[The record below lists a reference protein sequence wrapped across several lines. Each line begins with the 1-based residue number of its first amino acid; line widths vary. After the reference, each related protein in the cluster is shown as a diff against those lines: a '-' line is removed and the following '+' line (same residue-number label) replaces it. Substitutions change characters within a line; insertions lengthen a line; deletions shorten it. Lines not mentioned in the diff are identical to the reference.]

1 MVEDN
6 AIDTSTDSSTIEYKK
21 LPRHVMDFLKS
32 IDQDETTLVVMD
44 YGKGNFSHR
53 ALFSELSEFLV
64 TETHR
69 MKIRVGGNSCRFASR
84 LIFNLLD
91 RKMTNCRRFEFFRIS
106 AKDDENTSSEG
117 DNWIQKICEVAT
129 VRYMNDY
136 KFDLASDFMRY
147 VDKYDIRGASAGM
160 NYQTKTV
167 TVYDYGK
174 SMMSAESVVV
184 VPSMMSDEEPQ
195 GPLKN
200 GTKVQRINP
209 ELGLRGSMA
218 VLWVRNEQSGF
229 LHDGEFSRFNDS
241 DKGAWAIADVMM
253 VKGYEDILPATHA
266 LYGDATSNLAPNQR
280 RLFKDAGLVC
290 HHLIRSYEEVD
301 EERREYLKLRES
313 IREKTENGE
322 SMGDELLTTE

>member
-1 MVEDN
+1 MP
-6 AIDTSTDSSTIEYKK
+6 IDTLTASSTNEYTT

-32 IDQDETTLVVMD
+32 IDTDETILVVTD
-44 YGKGNFSHR
+44 FGKGNFSHR
-53 ALFSELSEFLV
+53 ALFSELSEFLLV
-64 TETHR
+64 ETHHMR
-69 MKIRVGGNSCRFASR
+69 VRVGGNSYRFASE
-84 LIFNLLD
+84 LIYNLLEH
-91 RKMTNCRRFEFFRIS
+91 KMSNCRRFEFFRTTVEED
-106 AKDDENTSSEG
+106 ADPD
-117 DNWIQKICEVAT
+117 DNWIQRICEVAT
-129 VRYMNDY
+129 VRFMCDY
-136 KFDLASDFMRY
+136 KFNIASDFIRY
-147 VDKYDIRGASAGM
+147 VDKYDIRGAGAGM
-160 NYQTKTV
+160 NYEAKTV

-174 SMMSAESVVV
+174 SMMGTESVVV
-184 VPSMMSDEEPQ
+184 VPSMMSDDEPN
-195 GPLKN
+195 GPLKD
-200 GTKVQRINP
+200 GTNVQRINP

-229 LHDGEFSRFNDS
+229 LLDGEFCRFNDS

-253 VKGYEDILPATHA
+253 VKGYEDVLPATHA

-301 EERREYLKLRES
+301 EERREYLKPRES

>member
-1 MVEDN
+1 MP
-6 AIDTSTDSSTIEYKK
+6 IDSSTDSSTNEYTT

-32 IDQDETTLVVMD
+32 IDTDETILVVTD
-44 YGKGNFSHR
+44 FGKGNFSHG
-53 ALFSELSEFLV
+53 ALFSELSEFLLM
-64 TETHR
+64 ETHH
-69 MKIRVGGNSCRFASR
+69 MKVRVGGNSYRFAGE
-84 LIFNLLD
+84 LIYNLLEH
-91 RKMTNCRRFEFFRIS
+91 KMSNCRRFEFFRTGVEED
-106 AKDDENTSSEG
+106 ADLD

-129 VRYMNDY
+129 VRFMRDY
-136 KFDLASDFMRY
+136 KFDIASDFIRY
-147 VDKYDIRGASAGM
+147 VDKYDIRGSGAGM
-160 NYQTKTV
+160 NYEAKTV

-174 SMMSAESVVV
+174 SMMGAESVVV
-184 VPSMMSDEEPQ
+184 VPSMMSDDEPN
-195 GPLKN
+195 GPRKD
-200 GTKVQRINP
+200 GTNVQRINL

-253 VKGYEDILPATHA
+253 VKGYEDVLPATHA

>member
-1 MVEDN
+1 MTN
-6 AIDTSTDSSTIEYKK
+6 SLPHEYKK

-32 IDQDETTLVVMD
+32 IDKDETILVVMD
-44 YGKGNFSHR
+44 YGKGNFSHG
-53 ALFSELSEFLV
+53 ALFSELSDFLL
-64 TETHR
+64 TETHH
-69 MKIRVGGNSCRFASR
+69 MKIRVGGNSYRFASG

-106 AKDDENTSSEG
+106 AKDDEDSSCEG

-129 VRYMNDY
+129 VRYMSDY
-136 KFDLASDFMRY
+136 KFDLTSDFMRY
-147 VDKYDIRGASAGM
+147 VDKYDIRGAGAGM

-167 TVYDYGK
+167 TVYGCGK
-174 SMMSAESVVV
+174 PMLGAQSMVI
-184 VPSMMSDEEPQ
+184 VPSMMSKDDP
-195 GPLKN
+195 GKILKD
-200 GTKVQRINP
+200 GTKVLRINP

-218 VLWVRNEQSGF
+218 VLWVRNEKSGYIR
-229 LHDGEFSRFNDS
+229 DGEFSRFNDS
-241 DKGAWAIADVMM
+241 RKGAWAIADVMM
-253 VKGYEDILPATHA
+253 VKGYEDVLPATHA

-290 HHLIRSYEEVD
+290 HHLIRSYEEAD

-322 SMGDELLTTE
+322 SMDDELLTTE

>member
-1 MVEDN
+1 MTN
-6 AIDTSTDSSTIEYKK
+6 TSQLEYKK

-32 IDQDETTLVVMD
+32 IDKDETTLVVMD
-44 YGKGNFSHR
+44 FGKGNFINR
-53 ALFSELSEFLV
+53 GLFLELSDFLL
-64 TETHR
+64 TETHH
-69 MKIRVGGNSCRFASR
+69 MKIRVGGNSYRFASG

-106 AKDDENTSSEG
+106 AKDDEESSCEG
-117 DNWIQKICEVAT
+117 DNWIQKIREVAT
-129 VRYMNDY
+129 VRYMSDY
-136 KFDLASDFMRY
+136 KFDLTSDFMRY
-147 VDKYDIRGASAGM
+147 VDKYDIRGAGAGM

-174 SMMSAESVVV
+174 PMMGAESVVV
-184 VPSMMSDEEPQ
+184 VPSMMSDDEPR
-195 GPLKN
+195 GPLKD
-200 GTKVQRINP
+200 GTNVQRISP

-253 VKGYEDILPATHA
+253 VKGYEDVQPATHV

-280 RLFKDAGLVC
+280 RLFKDSGLVC

-301 EERREYLKLRES
+301 EERREYMKLRES
-313 IREKTENGE
+313 MREKIENGE
-322 SMGDELLTTE
+322 SLDGELLEKELSS

>member
-1 MVEDN
+1 MP
-6 AIDTSTDSSTIEYKK
+6 IDSSTDSSTNEYTT

-32 IDQDETTLVVMD
+32 IDTDETILVVTD
-44 YGKGNFSHR
+44 FGKGNFSHR
-53 ALFSELSEFLV
+53 ALFSELSEFLLV
-64 TETHR
+64 ETHHMR
-69 MKIRVGGNSCRFASR
+69 VRVGGNSYRFASE
-84 LIFNLLD
+84 LIYNLLEH
-91 RKMTNCRRFEFFRIS
+91 KMSNCRRFEFFRTTVEED
-106 AKDDENTSSEG
+106 ADPD
-117 DNWIQKICEVAT
+117 DNWIQRICEVAT
-129 VRYMNDY
+129 VRFMCDY
-136 KFDLASDFMRY
+136 KFDIASDFIRY
-147 VDKYDIRGASAGM
+147 VDKYDIRGSGAGM
-160 NYQTKTV
+160 NYEAKTV

-174 SMMSAESVVV
+174 SMMGTESVVV
-184 VPSMMSDEEPQ
+184 VPSMMSDDEPN
-195 GPLKN
+195 GPLKD
-200 GTKVQRINP
+200 GTNVQRINP

-229 LHDGEFSRFNDS
+229 LLDGEFCRFNDS

-253 VKGYEDILPATHA
+253 VKGYEDVLPATHA

>member
-1 MVEDN
+1 MTN
-6 AIDTSTDSSTIEYKK
+6 SLPHEYKK

-32 IDQDETTLVVMD
+32 IDKDETILVVMD
-44 YGKGNFSHR
+44 YGKGNFSHG
-53 ALFSELSEFLV
+53 ALFSELSDFLL
-64 TETHR
+64 TETHH
-69 MKIRVGGNSCRFASR
+69 MKIRVGGNSYRFASG

-106 AKDDENTSSEG
+106 AKDDEDSSCEG

-129 VRYMNDY
+129 VRYMSDY
-136 KFDLASDFMRY
+136 KFDLTSDFMRY
-147 VDKYDIRGASAGM
+147 VDKYDIRGAGAGM

-174 SMMSAESVVV
+174 SMMGAESVVV
-184 VPSMMSDEEPQ
+184 VPSMMSDDEPR
-195 GPLKN
+195 GPLKD
-200 GTKVQRINP
+200 GTNVQRISP

-253 VKGYEDILPATHA
+253 VKGYEDVQPATHV

-301 EERREYLKLRES
+301 EERREYMKLRES
-313 IREKTENGE
+313 MREKIENDE
-322 SMGDELLTTE
+322 SFDDEMLLDCE

>member
-1 MVEDN
+1 MP
-6 AIDTSTDSSTIEYKK
+6 IDSSTDSSTNEYTT

-32 IDQDETTLVVMD
+32 IDTDETILVVTD
-44 YGKGNFSHR
+44 FGKGNFSHG
-53 ALFSELSEFLV
+53 ALFSELSEFLLM
-64 TETHR
+64 ETHH
-69 MKIRVGGNSCRFASR
+69 MKVRVGGNSYRFAGE
-84 LIFNLLD
+84 LIYNLLEH
-91 RKMTNCRRFEFFRIS
+91 KMSNCRRFEFFRTGVEE
-106 AKDDENTSSEG
+106 DDDSD

-129 VRYMNDY
+129 VRFMRDY
-136 KFDLASDFMRY
+136 KFDIASDFIRY
-147 VDKYDIRGASAGM
+147 VDKYDIRGSGAGM
-160 NYQTKTV
+160 NYEAKTV

-174 SMMSAESVVV
+174 SMMGAESVVV
-184 VPSMMSDEEPQ
+184 VPSMMSDDEPN
-195 GPLKN
+195 GPLKD
-200 GTKVQRINP
+200 GTNVQRINP

-253 VKGYEDILPATHA
+253 VKGYEDVLPATHA
-266 LYGDATSNLAPNQR
+266 LYGDATSNLAPTQR

-301 EERREYLKLRES
+301 EERRECLKLRES

>member
-1 MVEDN
+1 MP
-6 AIDTSTDSSTIEYKK
+6 IDTLTASSTNEYTT

-32 IDQDETTLVVMD
+32 IDTDETILVVTD
-44 YGKGNFSHR
+44 FGKGNFSHR
-53 ALFSELSEFLV
+53 ALFSELSEFLLV
-64 TETHR
+64 ETHHMR
-69 MKIRVGGNSCRFASR
+69 VRVGGNSYRFASE
-84 LIFNLLD
+84 LIYNLLEH
-91 RKMTNCRRFEFFRIS
+91 KMSNCRRFEFFRTTVEED
-106 AKDDENTSSEG
+106 ADPD
-117 DNWIQKICEVAT
+117 DNWIQRICEVAT
-129 VRYMNDY
+129 VRFMCDY
-136 KFDLASDFMRY
+136 KFDIASDFIRY
-147 VDKYDIRGASAGM
+147 VDKYDIRGAGAGM
-160 NYQTKTV
+160 NYEAKTV

-174 SMMSAESVVV
+174 SMLGAESVVV
-184 VPSMMSDEEPQ
+184 VPSMMSNDEPN
-195 GPLKN
+195 GPLKD
-200 GTKVQRINP
+200 GTNVQRINP

-229 LHDGEFSRFNDS
+229 LLDGEFCRFNDS

-253 VKGYEDILPATHA
+253 VKGYEDVLPATHA
-266 LYGDATSNLAPNQR
+266 LYGDATSDLAPNQR

>member
-1 MVEDN
+1 MP
-6 AIDTSTDSSTIEYKK
+6 IDSSTDSSTNEYTT

-32 IDQDETTLVVMD
+32 IDKDETTLVIMD

-53 ALFSELSEFLV
+53 ALFAELSDFLL
-64 TETHR
+64 TETHHMR
-69 MKIRVGGNSCRFASR
+69 IRVGGNSYRFASE

-106 AKDDENTSSEG
+106 AKDDENSSGDG

-129 VRYMNDY
+129 VRYMSDY

-147 VDKYDIRGASAGM
+147 VDKYDIRGAGAGM

-174 SMMSAESVVV
+174 SMMGAESVVV
-184 VPSMMSDEEPQ
+184 VPSMMSDDEPR
-195 GPLKN
+195 GPLKD
-200 GTKVQRINP
+200 GTNVQRISP

-253 VKGYEDILPATHA
+253 VKGYEDVQPATHV

-280 RLFKDAGLVC
+280 RLFKDAGIVC

-301 EERREYLKLRES
+301 EERREYMKLRES
-313 IREKTENGE
+313 MREKIENGE
-322 SMGDELLTTE
+322 SLDDELLEEELSS